1 MVEPGGPGMPA
12 AVLFDRDG
20 TLIADL
26 PGNADPAAVRPVG
39 GARRA
44 LDRLRELGVPVGVVS
59 NQPSIA
65 AGLITVDEL
74 DRANA
79 RMAEQLGPFAVVCVC
94 PHGPDDGCG
103 CRKPAAGLIDQA
115 AERLGVP
122 VDGCV
127 VVGDIGADVEAAS
140 AAGAR
145 GILVPN
151 ARTRSEEVRAA
162 RWVAPDLEAAVELAL
177 SFRRDPPG

>member
-1 MVEPGGPGMPA
+1 
-12 AVLFDRDG
+12 VLFDRDG
-20 TLIADL
+20 TLIEDL
-26 PGNADPAAVRPVG
+26 SGNAAPASVRPVG

-44 LDRLRELGVPVGVVS
+44 LDRLCELGVPVGVVS
-59 NQPSIA
+59 NQPAVA
-65 AGLITVDEL
+65 AGLITAEQL
-74 DRANA
+74 DRLNA
-79 RMAEQLGPFAVVCVC
+79 RMAELLGPFAVVCVC
-94 PHGPDDGCG
+94 PHGPEDGCG
-103 CRKPAAGLIDQA
+103 CRKPAPGLVHQA

-127 VVGDIGADVEAAS
+127 VVGDIGADIEAAV

-151 ARTRSEEVRAA
+151 DRTRPEEVRAA
-162 RWVAPDLEAAVELAL
+162 RWVATDLAAAVELAL